1 MASRGLPC
9 WLNWGRRQV
18 FWALELLDE
27 VMVDVRVSVAART
40 RASGRGRLVEASGI
54 VTDVCLLGIGCR

>member
-1 MASRGLPC
+1 M
-9 WLNWGRRQV
+9 
-18 FWALELLDE
+18 E
-27 VMVDVRVSVAART
+27 DVRVSVAART